1 METGRA
7 RSLPPGHDGLGH
19 VINPFHSEKTQ
30 SEYLLQ
36 AARPSNLPDDSGME
50 HPIRDTTGFAP
61 PRGLTSEVS
70 TGKGRGSQTAG
81 VMPVAL
87 ETVMPGTGLQT
98 EGRLPGVEKLGDPEV
113 SLQGNDLQ
121 RALEV
126 EMLDYLRGENSKL
139 ADEVAFLRGQLKLK
153 SVGNTASGVASSPW
167 SAIDGSGSL
176 GSSGTA
182 KVSPM
187 NRPGR
192 NGSRTPR
199 NKNRN
204 DAVSPENERSMDLH
218 LVVRRFQKVHRH
230 LTQ

>member
-7 RSLPPGHDGLGH
+7 RSLPPGQDGLGH

-30 SEYLLQ
+30 SEYLLH

-113 SLQGNDLQ
+113 SL
-121 RALEV
+121 
-126 EMLDYLRGENSKL
+126 
-139 ADEVAFLRGQLKLK
+139 
-153 SVGNTASGVASSPW
+153 
-167 SAIDGSGSL
+167 
-176 GSSGTA
+176 
-182 KVSPM
+182 
-187 NRPGR
+187 
-192 NGSRTPR
+192 
-199 NKNRN
+199 
-204 DAVSPENERSMDLH
+204 
-218 LVVRRFQKVHRH
+218 
-230 LTQ
+230 